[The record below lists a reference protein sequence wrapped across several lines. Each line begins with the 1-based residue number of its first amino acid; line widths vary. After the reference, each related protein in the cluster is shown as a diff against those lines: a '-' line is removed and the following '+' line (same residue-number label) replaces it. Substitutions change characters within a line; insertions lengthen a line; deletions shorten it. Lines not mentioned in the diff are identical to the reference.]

1 MSDTTIPLLSVEGLG
16 VSFGALR
23 VVRDVAFTLMAGE
36 VLGIVGESG
45 SGKSLTCR
53 ALLGL
58 LPDQARVSGRV
69 LFGGRDLLACTPQ
82 EMRAVRG
89 REMSMIFQNPASHLD
104 PLRTVGHHVAEP
116 IRLHGAAR
124 DIEARALEI
133 LRTVEINEPE
143 KRLRAYPH
151 ELSGGMKQRVMIG
164 GAIACAPRILLADE
178 PTTALDVTVQ
188 ARILDVLRDLNR
200 RLGLGVILV
209 SHDLAVVAEMC
220 DRVVVMRQGEIV
232 EAGSTRDVLH
242 APRHD
247 YTRLLIASQPSRLD
261 LPAMPGPTAAA
272 TPLFSILALS
282 VTYHPGGV
290 LQRRNG
296 AVQALSDVSLDIH
309 RGECFG
315 IVGES
320 GSGKSTMAKAL
331 MRLVTPSAGQ
341 MSFAGEDIHRMKG
354 GALAAYRR
362 RVQMVFQNPFDS
374 LNPAMTVVDAIA
386 EPLRRHG
393 IAGAAEARRRALDM
407 MRQVELPETFAHR
420 RPRQLSGGQCQRVG
434 IARALILDPE
444 VLVADEITS
453 ALDVTIQA
461 QIIRLLVRLRRERNL
476 TVIYISHD
484 LDVVR
489 KLCDRIAVFRAAR
502 LVEVGETARVLDRP
516 ESEYTALLRDSV
528 PRMQV
533 KDGADA

>member
-1 MSDTTIPLLSVEGLG
+1 MTDTTLPLLSVQGLC
-16 VSFGALR
+16 VSFGALT
-23 VVRDVAFTLMAGE
+23 VVRNVGFELMAGE

-58 LPDQARVSGRV
+58 LPDHANVAGRV
-69 LFGGRDLLACTPQ
+69 LFGGRNILGCTPR

-89 REMSMIFQNPASHLD
+89 REMAMIFQNPASHLD
-104 PLRTVGHHVAEP
+104 PLRTVGHHVGEP
-116 IRLHGAAR
+116 VRLHGTAR
-124 DIEARALEI
+124 DVEAETLEI
-133 LRTVEINEPE
+133 LRAVEINDPE
-143 KRLRAYPH
+143 KRVRAYPH

-164 GAIACAPRILLADE
+164 GAIACAPRLLLADE

-209 SHDLAVVAEMC
+209 SHDLAVVSQMC
-220 DRVVVMRQGEIV
+220 HRVVVMRQGEVV
-232 EAGSTRDVLH
+232 EAGPTRDILNV
-242 APRHD
+242 PRHD
-247 YTRLLIASQPSRLD
+247 YTRLLIASQPSRLE
-261 LPAMPGPTAAA
+261 LPAVPGTVVDAA
-272 TPLFSILALS
+272 PLFSIRNLG

-290 LQRRNG
+290 LQRRSA
-296 AVQALSDVSLDIH
+296 AVHALSDVSLDIR

-331 MRLVTPSAGQ
+331 MRLVSPSAGQ
-341 MSFAGEDIHRMKG
+341 MLFCGEDIHRLKG
-354 GALAAYRR
+354 ARLAAYRR
-362 RVQMVFQNPFDS
+362 RVQMAFQNPFDS
-374 LNPAMTVVDAIA
+374 LNPAMTVVDTIA

-407 MRQVELPETFAHR
+407 MRQVELPETYAHR
-420 RPRQLSGGQCQRVG
+420 HPGQLSGGQCQRVG

-476 TVIYISHD
+476 TVVYISHD

-502 LVEVGETARVLDRP
+502 LVEIGETARVLEQP
-516 ESEYTALLRDSV
+516 QSEYTALLRDSV

-533 KDGADA
+533 EAGAYA

>member
-1 MSDTTIPLLSVEGLG
+1 MSDPTLPLLSVEGLN
-16 VSFGALR
+16 VSFGALP
-23 VVRDVAFTLMAGE
+23 VVRNVGFQLMAGE

-69 LFGGRDLLACTPQ
+69 LFGGRDLLACMPQ

-104 PLRTVGHHVAEP
+104 PLRTVGHHVGEP
-116 IRLHGAAR
+116 IRLHGTVR
-124 DIEARALEI
+124 DVEAQALEI
-133 LRTVEINEPE
+133 LRAVEINEPE

-188 ARILDVLRDLNR
+188 ARILEVLRDLNR

-232 EAGSTRDVLH
+232 EAGPTRDILR

-247 YTRLLIASQPSRLD
+247 YTRLLIASQPSRLE
-261 LPAMPGPTAAA
+261 LPDVPVPVADAA
-272 TPLFSILALS
+272 PLFSIRDLG

-290 LQRRNG
+290 LQRRNS
-296 AVQALSDVSLDIH
+296 AVQALSDVSLDI
-309 RGECFG
+309 RQGECFG

-331 MRLVTPSAGQ
+331 MRLVSPSAGQ
-341 MSFAGEDIHRMKG
+341 MLFRGEDIHRLKG
-354 GALAAYRR
+354 NALLAYRR
-362 RVQMVFQNPFDS
+362 RVQMAFQNPFDS

-393 IAGAAEARRRALDM
+393 LASAAEARRRALDM
-407 MRQVELPETFAHR
+407 MRQVELPETFADR

-461 QIIRLLVRLRRERNL
+461 QIIRLIVRLRRERNL

-502 LVEVGETARVLDRP
+502 LVEIGETPRVLDQP
-516 ESEYTALLRDSV
+516 QSEYTALLRDSV

-533 KDGADA
+533 EAGTDA

>member
-1 MSDTTIPLLSVEGLG
+1 MIDESTPLLSVEALG
-16 VSFGALR
+16 VSFGVLP
-23 VVRDVAFTLMAGE
+23 VVRNVGFTLMTGE

-58 LPDQARVSGRV
+58 LPQNAKVSGRV
-69 LFGGRDLLACTPQ
+69 LFEGRDLLASTAE
-82 EMRAVRG
+82 EMRGLRG
-89 REMSMIFQNPASHLD
+89 RKMSMIFQNPASHLD
-104 PLRTVGHHVAEP
+104 PLKTVGHHVAEP
-116 IRLHGAAR
+116 IILHGAAGNV
-124 DIEARALEI
+124 EARALDI
-133 LRTVEINEPE
+133 LRAVEINEPE

-200 RLGLGVILV
+200 RLGLAVILV
-209 SHDLAVVAEMC
+209 SHDLAVVADIC
-220 DRVVVMRQGEIV
+220 HRVVVMRQGEVV
-232 EAGSTRDVLH
+232 EAGLTRDVLQ

-261 LPAMPGPTAAA
+261 LTPVTPPAATAA
-272 TPLFSILALS
+272 PLFSIRDLS
-282 VTYHPGGV
+282 VTYRPGGV
-290 LQRRNG
+290 MRRRG
-296 AVQALSDVSLDIH
+296 GTVQALSDVSLDIR

-320 GSGKSTMAKAL
+320 GSGKSTAAKVL
-331 MRLVTPSAGQ
+331 MRLVAPAQGQ
-341 MSFAGEDIHRMKG
+341 VLFDGQDVHRLKG
-354 GALAAYRR
+354 AALSAYRR

-374 LNPAMTVVDAIA
+374 LNPAMAVIDTIA

-393 IAGAAEARRRALDM
+393 LADAAEARRRALDM
-407 MRQVELPETFAHR
+407 MRQVELPEDFAQR
-420 RPRQLSGGQCQRVG
+420 RPKQLSGGQCQRVG
-434 IARALILDPE
+434 IARALILQPE

-461 QIIRLLVRLRRERNL
+461 QIIRLLVRLRQERDL

-484 LDVVR
+484 LHVVR
-489 KLCDRIAVFRAAR
+489 KLCDRIAVFRSAR
-502 LVEVGETARVLDRP
+502 LVEMGETARVLDQP
-516 ESEYTALLRDSV
+516 QSEYTALLRDSV
-528 PRMQV
+528 PRM
-533 KDGADA
+533 